1 MKPVVEHEMKRQN
14 NVDAVVASILGM
26 LPTLDVGDQNLSLEL
41 YRLLA
46 QGQPVPREALAER
59 ANVSIETVGRF
70 LDRWPGV
77 FSDPEQRVIGYWGLS
92 IPTADSS
99 PHRLTIGGRQ
109 LNAWC
114 AWDTLFLPQL
124 LSETVKIESVSPEGG
139 AVVRLTVTPDRVE
152 RVDPP
157 SAEMSFLLPDP
168 ADARDDVLGTFCHF
182 VHFFPSRGTGESW
195 VTKHVG
201 TFMMSIDEAAHI
213 ARRKNEMQYRETLP
227 RMPGAPANVSMTT

>member
-1 MKPVVEHEMKRQN
+1 MRPADEQDARRQIN
-14 NVDAVVASILGM
+14 LDAVVASILGM
-26 LPTLDVGDQNLSLEL
+26 LPTLDVGEQNLSLEL

-46 QGQPVPREALAER
+46 KGRPVPREALAER

-70 LDRWPGV
+70 LDRWPGA
-77 FSDPEQRVIGYWGLS
+77 FSDPEQRVVSYWGLS

-99 PHRLTIGGRQ
+99 PHRLTIAGRQ

-124 LSETVKIESVSPEGG
+124 LGETVEIESVSPEGG

-157 SAEMSFLLPDP
+157 SAEMSFLVPDP
-168 ADARDDVLGTFCHF
+168 ADAREDVLGTFCHF
-182 VHFFPSRGTGESW
+182 VHFFPSRRTGESW
-195 VTKHVG
+195 VTSHVG
-201 TFMMSIDEAAHI
+201 AFMMSIDEAAHI
-213 ARRKNEMQYRETLP
+213 ARRKNEMQYPETLP
-227 RMPGAPANVSMTT
+227 RMLHARPAV

>member
-1 MKPVVEHEMKRQN
+1 MKPAIEHEMKREIN
-14 NVDAVVASILGM
+14 LDAVVASILAM
-26 LPTLDVGDQNLSLEL
+26 LPTLDAVEQKLSLEL

-77 FSDPEQRVIGYWGLS
+77 FSDPQQRVVSYWGLS
-92 IPTADSS
+92 IPTAHSS

-124 LSETVKIESVSPEGG
+124 LGETVEIESASPEGG

-152 RVDPP
+152 RVDPLRRNVLP
-157 SAEMSFLLPDP
+157 LAGPRRRLERRGGNILSLRPLLPH
-168 ADARDDVLGTFCHF
+168 AQNG
-182 VHFFPSRGTGESW
+182 
-195 VTKHVG
+195 
-201 TFMMSIDEAAHI
+201 
-213 ARRKNEMQYRETLP
+213 
-227 RMPGAPANVSMTT
+227 